1 MRYQRRSRGL
11 GDPTPKKITMNIMR
25 RNTMLTGKHCVITG
39 AAQGIGRAIVETF
52 VEQGATKIYA
62 LDRNINNMQ
71 DWQTHAVIVPVALD
85 VCDQDAVAN
94 WVQTL
99 HQQHAVIDILVNNAG
114 ITRDNLLTKMSE
126 SDWDAVIDV
135 NLKGVFTMTQAIAPL
150 MIAQEKGAIVSLSS
164 VVGTDGNIGQ
174 TNYAASKG
182 GVIAMTKT
190 WSKELARHGAQIR
203 ANCVAPGFIE
213 TPMTA
218 NLPDKVIEMM
228 KGKTPLGRMGTAQD
242 IANAIS
248 FLASD
253 NASFITGQTL
263 KVDGGLVI

>member
-1 MRYQRRSRGL
+1 
-11 GDPTPKKITMNIMR
+11 
-25 RNTMLTGKHCVITG
+25 MLAGKHCVITG

-52 VEQGATKIYA
+52 IAQGAEKIYA
-62 LDRNINNMQ
+62 IDLNMDAMT
-71 DWQTHAVIVPVALD
+71 DWQDHAIIQPIALN
-85 VCDQDAVAN
+85 VCDRDAVSS

-99 HQQHAVIDILVNNAG
+99 HQQNAPVDVLVNNAG
-114 ITRDNLLTKMSE
+114 ITRDNLLTKMTE
-126 SDWDAVIDV
+126 GDWDAVIDV
-135 NLKGVFTMTQAIAPL
+135 NLKGVFSITQAIAPL
-150 MIAQEKGAIVSLSS
+150 MLEQEKGAIVTLSS

-190 WSKELARHGAQIR
+190 WSKELARHGAKIR

-218 NLPDKVIEMM
+218 NLPEKVIDMM
-228 KGKTPLGRMGTAQD
+228 KAKTPLGRMGTAQD
-242 IANAIS
+242 IADAIC

-253 NASFITGQTL
+253 KASFITGQTL

>member
-1 MRYQRRSRGL
+1 
-11 GDPTPKKITMNIMR
+11 
-25 RNTMLTGKHCVITG
+25 MLTGKHCVITG
-39 AAQGIGRAIVETF
+39 AAQGIGRSIVETF
-52 VEQGATKIYA
+52 VEQRAHTVYA
-62 LDRNINNMQ
+62 LDRTVDNMQ
-71 DWQTHAVIVPVALD
+71 DWQNHAVIKPVALD
-85 VCDQDAVAN
+85 VCHRDAVAS

-99 HQQHAVIDILVNNAG
+99 HQHNAVIDVLVNNAG
-114 ITRDNLLTKMSE
+114 ITRDNLLTKISE
-126 SDWDAVIDV
+126 EDWDAVIDV
-135 NLKGVFTMTQAIAPL
+135 NLKGVFTMTQAITPL
-150 MIAQEKGAIVSLSS
+150 MLAQEHGAIVSLSS

-218 NLPDKVIEMM
+218 NLPDKVIDMM